1 MLTGLECNPQ
11 LEQHFL
17 CNLIAKIKPFL
28 SVWLL
33 RLRKKLLDFI
43 QLIVLSFRVLKSLW
57 NWVFVCESECVFVQ
71 VRGNFKM
78 CVFFLFLACFAE
90 QNFLLELLS
99 TCQLVIISI

>member
-17 CNLIAKIKPFL
+17 CNLTAKIKPFL

-57 NWVFVCESECVFVQ
+57 NRVFVCESECVFVQ
-71 VRGNFKM
+71 GRGKFKM
-78 CVFFLFLACFAE
+78 CVLLFLACFAE
-90 QNFLLELLS
+90 QNFLLVLLS
-99 TCQLVIISI
+99 TCQLVIISM